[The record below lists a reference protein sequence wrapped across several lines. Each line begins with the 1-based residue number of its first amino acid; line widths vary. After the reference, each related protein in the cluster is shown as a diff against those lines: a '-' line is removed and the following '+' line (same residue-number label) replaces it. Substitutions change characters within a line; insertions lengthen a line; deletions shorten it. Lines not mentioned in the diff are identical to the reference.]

1 MKKIIIYTLMA
12 GSLCL
17 ASCSKVLDEQPQGV
31 VASEDLNTPENAEK
45 MVIAAYS
52 ALGNDYWQTPYSSM
66 WAYGSI
72 RSGDAYK
79 GGDGPGDVGDFNA
92 LETFNLNR
100 VDIGNADATWFRLY
114 LAIGRVNDALNRV
127 NNLTTAQFSVRE
139 TRQAELRFLRGH
151 FYFLL
156 KILFKRVP
164 YIDETIPKTDYEKIS
179 NTGLSDTELW
189 DKIKDDFRFA
199 ADQLPE
205 SPSDRGRAG
214 KFAAKAYLAKVLL
227 YQSYV
232 QDDRNNVISVDPSKL
247 TEVVALSDE
256 VINSG
261 KYSLSADFANNF
273 LSRFENGPESVF
285 AIQYSKDDGTPNGR
299 TDNGHSLNY
308 PMNVEYG
315 CCGFHTPSQNLVN
328 AFKTSESGLPLMDS
342 YNTVNT
348 AAGDDYTTNSFDP
361 RLDHSVAI
369 PGHPYK
375 YRPTFIFQ
383 TSWTRAPQVYGR
395 FMSMKETVLPDDPS
409 FKRFPPFM
417 SSAKNWDIIRYAD
430 VLLFKAEALIELGR
444 LNEALPLINAIRT
457 RALNSTALLKKADGS
472 GTSNYRIANYQPGIN
487 CNWTQEYARQALR
500 FERRMEF
507 AMEGYRFF
515 DLVRWGIAAEYLN
528 TYFAV
533 EKNRASHLRD
543 AFFRKNRDEYLPIP
557 LNQINFSK
565 GLYKQNTGW

>member
-1 MKKIIIYTLMA
+1 MKKIIILILAA
-12 GSLCL
+12 GSLFC

-31 VASEDLNTPENAEK
+31 VSSEELNTPENAEK

-92 LETFNLNR
+92 FETFNLNR
-100 VDIGNADATWFRLY
+100 VDLANADATWYRLY
-114 LAIGRVNDALNRV
+114 LAIGRVNDALTRM
-127 NNLTTAQFSVRE
+127 NNLTAEQFALRE

-164 YIDETIPKTDYEKIS
+164 YIDESIPKTDYEKIS
-179 NTGLSDTELW
+179 NTDLTDEQLW
-189 DKIKDDFRFA
+189 DKITADFRFA
-199 ADQLPE
+199 ADKLPE
-205 SPSDRGRAG
+205 SQSDRGRST
-214 KFAAKAYLAKVLL
+214 KFAAKAYLAKALL
-227 YQSYV
+227 YQAYI
-232 QDDRNNVISVDPSKL
+232 QDDRNNVTSISQPKL
-247 TEVVALSDE
+247 TEVLSLTDE

-299 TDNGHSLNY
+299 SDNGHSLNY

-315 CCGFHTPSQNLVN
+315 CCGFHAPSQNLVN
-328 AFKTSESGLPLMDS
+328 AFKTSAAGLPLFDS
-342 YNTVNT
+342 YNAVNT
-348 AAGDDYTTNSFDP
+348 AAGDDFVTNSFDP

-375 YRPTFIFQ
+375 YRPSFIFQ
-383 TSWTRAPQVYGR
+383 VSWTRAPQVYGR
-395 FMSMKETVLPDDPS
+395 FMSMKETVLPDDPA

-417 SSAKNWDIIRYAD
+417 SSSKNWDIIRYAD

-444 LNEALPLINAIRT
+444 FNDAVPVINSVRT
-457 RALNSTALLKKADGS
+457 RAANSTSLLIKTDGS
-472 GTSNYRIANYQPGIN
+472 STSNYRIDTYKPGIN
-487 CNWTQEYARQALR
+487 CVWTQAYAREALR

-528 TYFAV
+528 SYFAV
-533 EKNRASHLRD
+533 EKSRASHLRD
-543 AFFRKNRDEYLPIP
+543 AFFKKNRDEYLPVP

>member
-1 MKKIIIYTLMA
+1 MKKIIIYTFIA
-12 GSLCL
+12 GSLCF
-17 ASCSKVLDEQPQGV
+17 ASCSKVLDEKPQGV
-31 VASEDLNTPENAEK
+31 VSSEELNTPENADK
-45 MVIAAYS
+45 MVTAAYS

-92 LETFNLNR
+92 FETFNLNR
-100 VDIGNADATWFRLY
+100 VDIANADATWFRLY

-127 NNLTTAQFSVRE
+127 NNLAPEQFSLKE
-139 TRQAELRFLRGH
+139 TRHAELRFLRGH

-164 YIDETIPKTDYEKIS
+164 YIDESIPKTDYEKIS
-179 NTGLSDTELW
+179 NTGLTDVQLW
-189 DKIKDDFRFA
+189 DKITSDFRFA
-199 ADQLPE
+199 ADKLPE
-205 SPSDRGRAG
+205 TQSDRGRAG

-227 YQSYV
+227 YQAYV
-232 QDDRNNVISVDPSKL
+232 QDDRNNVISVDQSKL
-247 TEVVALSDE
+247 KEVVSLTDE

-261 KYSLSADFANNF
+261 KYSLSIDFANNF

-308 PMNVEYG
+308 PMNAEYG

-328 AFKTSESGLPLMDS
+328 AFKTSETGLPLFES
-342 YNTVNT
+342 YNAVNT
-348 AAGDDYTTNSFDP
+348 AAGDDFTTNSFDP
-361 RLDHSVAI
+361 RMDHSVAI

-430 VLLFKAEALIELGR
+430 VLLFKAEALIELGSSA
-444 LNEALPLINAIRT
+444 EALPVINAIRT
-457 RALNSTALLKKADGS
+457 RAANSTTLLKKADGS
-472 GTSNYRIANYQPGIN
+472 STSNYRIATYQPGIN
-487 CNWTQEYARQALR
+487 CTWTQDYARQALR

-515 DLVRWGIAAEYLN
+515 DLVRWGTAAEYLN
-528 TYFAV
+528 SYFAV
-533 EKNRASHLRD
+533 EKNRAPHLRD